1 MSQTLHT
8 IAPTILSP
16 LLRFYIESESSDIA
30 FTTIRR
36 VLTALIHHC
45 KSAEQFT
52 PLTDFLVKE
61 VVDAPKEDTEA
72 FKRLLE
78 AVVVVCSVRQGSRLT
93 GILPSRLYVSLHAN
107 TFLRKPSAE
116 APFSIPVIPFL

>member
-1 MSQTLHT
+1 MLHT

-16 LLRFYIESESSDIA
+16 LLRFYIESEDSDIA
-30 FTTIRR
+30 FTTTRR

-52 PLTDFLVKE
+52 PLSDLLVKK
-61 VVDAPKEDTEA
+61 VVDTPKEDTEA

-78 AVVVVCSVRQGSRLT
+78 AVVVICSVRQGSRLT
-93 GILPSRLYVSLHAN
+93 GILSSHLYMCCLADRV
-107 TFLRKPSAE
+107 
-116 APFSIPVIPFL
+116 